1 MPKYDAVVVGA
12 GFAGLSAAVELSARG
27 ARVAVVEARRRLG
40 GRATSYRD
48 RVTGDWVDNGQH
60 VIFGCYHE
68 TLRFLRT
75 IGARDGLRLQ
85 PNLAVTYVDRDDRTI
100 RFACPSLPP
109 PLNLLAGI
117 LEWDE
122 LSLTERLASLRMV
135 APIRR
140 ARRHA
145 AGSWRGIVPEGDET
159 ARDWLI
165 RHGQGARLR
174 GLLWE
179 PLALAALNQAAE
191 HAAAAPF
198 MRVLAELCGPGDSS
212 ASVGVP
218 TRPLD
223 QFYAEPARA
232 FIESHGGSVRT
243 GSAARMSFV
252 GHRFLGVEAQKELI
266 AAPAVISAVPW
277 FALPRLFDPTPAPLA
292 RVVSRAAEM
301 RGMPIVTVH
310 LWFDTPVLDEPFL
323 GLLGRDTDWVFDTR
337 HTFGGGASHLTLVSS
352 GAQDIVRLSNE
363 ELRER
368 ALRDLRTTV
377 PRARDASLVHAL
389 VIRERQA
396 TFSLAPGE
404 PQRPDTKTVIRGL
417 FLAGDWIETGLPSTI
432 EGAVISG
439 RRAAEAA
446 YQELGK

>member
-1 MPKYDAVVVGA
+1 MPRYDAVIVGA

-27 ARVAVVEARRRLG
+27 ARVVVLEARRRLG

-75 IGARDGLRLQ
+75 IGASDGLRMQ
-85 PNLAVTYVDRDDRTI
+85 PNLVINYVDRTGRTI
-100 RFACPSLPP
+100 RFSCAPLPP
-109 PLNLLAGI
+109 PLNLIAGI
-117 LEWDE
+117 IEWDE
-122 LSLTERLASLRMV
+122 LSVTERLSSLRMV
-135 APIRR
+135 APLLR

-145 AGSWRGIVPEGDET
+145 AGDRHGAVAEGDET

-165 RHGQGARLR
+165 RHGQGPRLR
-174 GLLWE
+174 DLLWE
-179 PLALAALNQAAE
+179 PLALAALNQAAD

-198 MRVLAELCGPGDSS
+198 MRVLAELCGPGDTS

-218 TRPLD
+218 TLPLG

-243 GSAARMSFV
+243 GCTARASFV
-252 GHRFLGVEAQKELI
+252 GNRLLGVEAMKELI
-266 AAPAVISAVPW
+266 AAPTLISAVPW
-277 FALPRLFDPTPAPLA
+277 FALSRLFDPTPAPLA
-292 RVVSRAAEM
+292 RVMNRAADM
-301 RGMPIVTVH
+301 DGMPIVTVH
-310 LWFDTPVLDEPFL
+310 LWFERPVLDESFL
-323 GLLGRDTDWVFDTR
+323 GLLGRDTHWVFDTR
-337 HTFGGGASHLTLVSS
+337 HSFGAGASHLTLVSS
-352 GAQDIVRLSNE
+352 GAHELVGLSND

-368 ALRDLRTTV
+368 ALCDLRSTV

-396 TFSLAPGE
+396 TFSLAPGQ
-404 PQRPDTKTVIRGL
+404 PRRPGTKTVIRGL

-446 YQELGK
+446 WQELGR

>member
-1 MPKYDAVVVGA
+1 MPRYDAVVVGG

-75 IGARDGLRLQ
+75 IGARDGLQLQ
-85 PNLAVTYVDRDDRTI
+85 PSLAVTYVDRDERTI
-100 RFACPSLPP
+100 RFDCPLLPP
-109 PLNLLAGI
+109 PLNLIAGI
-117 LEWDE
+117 IEWDE
-122 LSLTERLASLRMV
+122 LAAAERLSSLRMV
-135 APIRR
+135 APLRR

-145 AGSWRGIVPEGDET
+145 TGDWRGVVAESDET

-165 RHGQGARLR
+165 RHGQGPRIR

-198 MRVLAELCGPGDSS
+198 MRVLAELCGPGKTS
-212 ASVGVP
+212 ASVGLP
-218 TRPLD
+218 SLPLD

-243 GSAARMSFV
+243 GSPARMSFV
-252 GHRFLGVEAQKELI
+252 GNRFLGVEVRKELI

-277 FALPRLFDPTPAPLA
+277 FALPRLFDPPPAPLA
-292 RVVSRAAEM
+292 RVMSRAAEM

-310 LWFDTPVLDEPFL
+310 VWFDTPVLDEPFL
-323 GLLGRDTDWVFDTR
+323 GLLGRDTNWVFDTR
-337 HTFGGGASHLTLVSS
+337 HSFGSGASHLTLVSS
-352 GAQDIVRLSNE
+352 GAQELSGLSND
-363 ELRER
+363 ELIER
-368 ALRDLRTTV
+368 ALSDLRSTV
-377 PRARDASLVHAL
+377 PRARGASLVHAL

-396 TFSLAPGE
+396 TFSLAPGQ
-404 PQRPDTKTVIRGL
+404 PQRPDTRTVIRGL

-446 YQELGK
+446 FEELGS

>member
-75 IGARDGLRLQ
+75 IGARDGLQLQ
-85 PNLAVTYVDRDDRTI
+85 PNLAVTYVDRDERTI

-109 PLNLLAGI
+109 PLNLVAGI

-122 LSLTERLASLRMV
+122 LSFAERLSSLRMV
-135 APIRR
+135 APLRR
-140 ARRHA
+140 ARRQA
-145 AGSWRGIVPEGDET
+145 TGSRHEVVSEGDET

-165 RHGQGARLR
+165 RHGQGPRLR
-174 GLLWE
+174 DLLWE
-179 PLALAALNQAAE
+179 PLALAALNQPAE

-198 MRVLAELCGPGDSS
+198 MRVLAELCGPGRSS
-212 ASVGVP
+212 ASIGVP

-232 FIESHGGSVRT
+232 FIESHGGSVRA

-252 GHRFLGVEAQKELI
+252 GHRLLGVEAHKELLS
-266 AAPAVISAVPW
+266 APAVISAVPW

-310 LWFDTPVLDEPFL
+310 LWFDRPVLDEPFL
-323 GLLGRDTDWVFDTR
+323 GLLGRDTHWVFDTR
-337 HTFGGGASHLTLVSS
+337 HSFGDGASHLTLVSS
-352 GAQDIVRLSNE
+352 GAQDIVRLSNA
-363 ELRER
+363 ELTER
-368 ALRDLRTTV
+368 ALGDLRSTV
-377 PRARDASLVHAL
+377 PRVLDASLVHSL

-404 PQRPDTKTVIRGL
+404 PERPDTKTVIRGL

-446 YQELGK
+446 YEELGR